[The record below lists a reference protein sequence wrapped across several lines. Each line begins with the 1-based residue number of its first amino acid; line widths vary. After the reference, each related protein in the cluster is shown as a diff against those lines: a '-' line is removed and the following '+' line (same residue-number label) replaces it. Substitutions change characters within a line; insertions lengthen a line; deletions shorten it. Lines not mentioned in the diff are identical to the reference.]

1 MKSHQPAQSLR
12 EALYFL
18 LLTLASLFSANP
30 YVYGLHNHYV
40 TVPFVWA
47 KAFPGSFPGDPL
59 VAEVQYFY
67 TWFLDGLAWLVRHSG
82 LSIETLFFSLH
93 ALSTFLTFAAF
104 FHLARVWSG
113 RRAVAAVACLILLFG
128 TKTIGYVGTLE
139 SLLMERTVMLP
150 LEFMALAWMLQK
162 RWVAAFAATGLAFCF
177 HPLSAFYTG
186 AFVGTAG
193 LWHLYTQRHEPGLAK
208 AILYFGLG
216 LAAGALAAA
225 PGLYLKISGPSP
237 VMPAGTPIP
246 GWLELMR
253 LRSAYHVFPFS
264 WPLDGWIRAAAFW
277 VAVWLVKRRRPSTEK
292 DKLIYATWAAMVF
305 MALAG
310 TVFSEFIPLSLVI
323 QFQFFRAYPF
333 AFMLGMLF
341 LARALV
347 QAAEGERPWRLV
359 ALALVLALPAW
370 LEMNTFKYLALVGT
384 WTLLG
389 AVALYGVR
397 LKGWS
402 LSTAV
407 ALPLAFVMLLTPCAI
422 ELTGFTIQNQ
432 DQTEWVTT
440 QRWAREHTPVDAG
453 FIVPPGRRG
462 FRVDSRR
469 SIYVDWNDGTQAF
482 FNQAYGDVWMERMRK
497 AGFSG
502 NDAMLERD
510 YKQLKPVDLEG
521 MAREMEP
528 CREVYAVL
536 YADMDSPYPEHYHNA
551 LYRVVRVR

>member
-1 MKSHQPAQSLR
+1 MRHLSGPPFR

-47 KAFPGSFPGDPL
+47 KAYPGSFPSDPM

-67 TWFLDGLAWLVRHSG
+67 TWFLDGLAWLLLHSG
-82 LSIETLFFSLH
+82 LSIESLFFSLH
-93 ALSTFLTFAAF
+93 TLATFLTFAAF

-113 RRAVAAVACLILLFG
+113 RRAVAALACLLLLFG

-162 RWVAAFAATGLAFCF
+162 RWVLAFAATGIAFCF

-186 AFVGTAG
+186 AFVGSAG
-193 LWHLYTQRHEPGLAK
+193 LWHLYTLRAQPGLPK
-208 AILYFGLG
+208 ALLHFGLA
-216 LAAGALAAA
+216 LLAGALAAS
-225 PGLYLKISGPSP
+225 PGLYLKMSGPSP
-237 VMPAGTPIP
+237 VMPAGTPVA

-253 LRSAYHVFPFS
+253 MRSAYHVFPFT
-264 WPLDGWIRAAAFW
+264 WPLDGWLRAAGFW
-277 VAVWLVKRRRPSTEK
+277 TAVALVQHGRPSTEK
-292 DKLIYATWAAMVF
+292 DRLIYATWAAMVL

-310 TVFSEFIPLSLVI
+310 TVFSEFVPLSLVI

-333 AFMLGMLF
+333 AFMLGMMF
-341 LARALV
+341 LARGLV
-347 QAAEGERPWRLV
+347 RAAENKQPWVPV
-359 ALALVLALPAW
+359 ATGLLLALPAW
-370 LEMNTFKYLALVGT
+370 LEMNPFKFLAFVCTCG
-384 WTLLG
+384 LLG
-389 AVALYGVR
+389 AVALAGVR
-397 LKGWS
+397 LRGWP
-402 LSTAV
+402 LLAAV
-407 ALPLAFVMLLTPCAI
+407 AAPLALVLAMAPVSVSVN
-422 ELTGFTIQNQ
+422 GFSLQNQ
-432 DQTEWVTT
+432 DESNWVAA
-440 QRWAREHTPVDAG
+440 QHWAREHTPPDAG

-482 FNQAYGDVWMERMRK
+482 FNQAYGDLWMERMHR

-502 NDAMLERD
+502 NDALLEQD
-510 YKQLKPVDLEG
+510 YKTLKPTDFESI
-521 MAREMEP
+521 AREMEF
-528 CREVYAVL
+528 CSQVYAVL
-536 YADMDSPYPEHYHNA
+536 YAGSEAPFEEHYSNA
-551 LYRVVRVR
+551 LYRIVRVR